1 MQEIIKEFN
10 MTGVC
15 VINIEA
21 LVEDWDHRFWLSQWN
36 DDYRLIKYLR
46 RGSSSTKIKCGIS
59 QEQAQEIIKRLK
71 LFRTQPM
78 FSSAGSWRKEG
89 FSELDMLAQSKK
101 LIAA

>member
-10 MTGVC
+10 MTGAC

-21 LVEDWDHRFWLSQWN
+21 LVESLDHRFWLSQWN
-36 DDYRLIKYLR
+36 DEYRLIKYLR

-59 QEQAQEIIKRLK
+59 QEQEIIKRLK
-71 LFRTQPM
+71 LFRSQSM
-78 FSSAGSWRKEG
+78 LSSAGSWRKEG